1 MSAPLSEEPATQP
14 VPLEV
19 NERTSAQLAAR
30 FGRNQTNEDHVVSR
44 TSRSCASVDLSGQ
57 AMAVSLFVRPT
68 FFWRGRQIGSR
79 CVAMCNAVSSRNVKS
94 IRFQSQA
101 NVYPIASSP
110 SRGALSIIE
119 PLVLQLACETRFFS
133 SLLFDEALV
142 HPPLADLKFLAR
154 VIWTEKAGDSV
165 LLRHQAT
172 P

>member
-19 NERTSAQLAAR
+19 NERTSAQFAAR

-44 TSRSCASVDLSGQ
+44 TSRSCAPVDISGR

-68 FFWRGRQIGSR
+68 LWGQIGSR